1 MNKTNFDETKCK
13 NLIEDL
19 AIETGISDFNELE
32 IFLEDATSM
41 KMASDHIW
49 VESINKEH
57 ICSVEIDADNND
69 IKFDYDIVCS
79 TADYILNRIGD
90 KEKKEL
96 IEKHLGAAFGF
107 KNDDILIESLWQKS
121 RPDYD
126 YIVIMYLLITSIKK
140 NDTLLHLVDEVYGAN
155 Y

>member
-41 KMASDHIW
+41 KMASDRIW

-69 IKFDYDIVCS
+69 IKFDYDIVYS

-90 KEKKEL
+90 KEKEEL
-96 IEKHLGAAFGF
+96 IEKHLGAAFGV
-107 KNDDILIESLWQKS
+107 KNDDILIESLWQKN

>member
-19 AIETGISDFNELE
+19 AIETGISDFN
-32 IFLEDATSM
+32 
-41 KMASDHIW
+41 
-49 VESINKEH
+49 
-57 ICSVEIDADNND
+57 
-69 IKFDYDIVCS
+69 YDIVCS

-90 KEKKEL
+90 KEKEEL

-107 KNDDILIESLWQKS
+107 KNDDILIESLWQKN

>member
-41 KMASDHIW
+41 KMASDRIW

-69 IKFDYDIVCS
+69 IKFDYDIVYS

-90 KEKKEL
+90 KEKEEL
-96 IEKHLGAAFGF
+96 IEKHLGAALGF
-107 KNDDILIESLWQKS
+107 KNDDILIESLWQKN

>member
-1 MNKTNFDETKCK
+1 MNKTNFDETQCK

-41 KMASDHIW
+41 KMASDRIW

-69 IKFDYDIVCS
+69 IKFDYDIVYS

-90 KEKKEL
+90 KEKEEL
-96 IEKHLGAAFGF
+96 IEKHLGAAFGV
-107 KNDDILIESLWQKS
+107 KNDDILIESLWQKN

>member
-69 IKFDYDIVCS
+69 IKFDYDIV
-79 TADYILNRIGD
+79 
-90 KEKKEL
+90 
-96 IEKHLGAAFGF
+96 
-107 KNDDILIESLWQKS
+107 
-121 RPDYD
+121 
-126 YIVIMYLLITSIKK
+126 
-140 NDTLLHLVDEVYGAN
+140 
-155 Y
+155 

>member
-1 MNKTNFDETKCK
+1 
-13 NLIEDL
+13 
-19 AIETGISDFNELE
+19 
-32 IFLEDATSM
+32 
-41 KMASDHIW
+41 MASDRIW

-69 IKFDYDIVCS
+69 IKFDYDIVYS

-90 KEKKEL
+90 KEKEEL

-107 KNDDILIESLWQKS
+107 KNDDILIESLCQKN

>member
-69 IKFDYDIVCS
+69 IKFDYDIVYS

-90 KEKKEL
+90 KEKEEL
-96 IEKHLGAAFGF
+96 IEKHLGAAFGV
-107 KNDDILIESLWQKS
+107 KNDDILIESLWQKN